1 MPLNER
7 KDHNYLSTDNNETPQ
22 IQYCSLEYREQRWG
36 SASARFRPVV
46 LLVFKETEG
55 NLRFL
60 VHPELRSIIQKEDLP
75 YTESLLIDFLE
86 RSKQEPDA
94 LFKQLSSLGVGTLVT
109 QDVGMDLDTNDG
121 IRELSARFI
130 ELK

>member
-1 MPLNER
+1 M
-7 KDHNYLSTDNNETPQ
+7 
-22 IQYCSLEYREQRWG
+22 
-36 SASARFRPVV
+36 
-46 LLVFKETEG
+46 FKETEG